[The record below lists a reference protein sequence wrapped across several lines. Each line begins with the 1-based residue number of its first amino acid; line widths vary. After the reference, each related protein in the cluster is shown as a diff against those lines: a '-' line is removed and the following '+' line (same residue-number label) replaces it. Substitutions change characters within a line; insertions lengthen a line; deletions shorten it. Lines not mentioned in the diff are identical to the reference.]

1 MRFDIIEAGVN
12 TVKNMF
18 EVNPKSVKDY
28 FKNEE
33 KVITEINPFML
44 TFIVPLYIELA
55 PSYLLGKNIST

>member
-1 MRFDIIEAGVN
+1 
-12 TVKNMF
+12 MF